1 MVSYISRFFAGGLQ
15 PFSAAF
21 LRSGAACQIFFR
33 HVARHGPI
41 GHGRHY
47 LAQRLRPYI
56 AHGIDAGEFKERMKT
71 MKALIRLRKEIPAF
85 KSGELAFV
93 ETKPGNRVLE
103 YIKTDERAN
112 RVKVTINA
120 GKEKIA
126 MNEQKVLFSRLHD
139 GAFLMPGGVC
149 ISAL

>member
-1 MVSYISRFFAGGLQ
+1 MFYQQLAILFTLQGSPCIYYGTEIALEGG
-15 PFSAAF
+15 PDPDC
-21 LRSGAACQIFFR
+21 RRCM
-33 HVARHGPI
+33 PWD
-41 GHGRHY
+41 
-47 LAQRLRPYI
+47 
-56 AHGIDAGEFKERMKT
+56 GIDAGEFKERMKT